1 MIKKKQIVM
10 TSLLSLV
17 LLCGCGRTAAGGI
30 GSAGQTSVKDGKDG
44 TNGKDGADGKD
55 GKDGQAFLNGE
66 GEPAS
71 TLGNDGDSYID
82 TKTYDLYTKK
92 NGVWVKEGSLKGN
105 NGENGTNG
113 KDGKDGENGED
124 GHTPVITIG
133 ENGNWYVDG
142 VDTGKKATTDSQ
154 EYIVTYDLDGGAMP
168 EGILSATRVKYGEC
182 IIDLPTP
189 TKENFIFEGWYLNEG
204 ENEGKFTATTPVTK
218 DITLK
223 AKWKSIYSQVFTV
236 SWLNYDGTLL
246 ATDSVNYG
254 SVPSYTG
261 ETPTKASDGEYDYTF
276 SSWSPS
282 VQAIYQDTSY
292 VAQFTK
298 KAKTIKV
305 TFDLNGKGTI
315 NADGFT
321 NNVYTASYGSVLS
334 IRNFKIEYN
343 ESAGTDF
350 ISSWY
355 TDASL
360 TTPASF
366 PMIIKNDMTIY
377 PKWEDQKNMFS
388 YTYDSENQGY
398 ILKSFKNTTSSTI
411 QQVTIPSTYNDGT
424 NGEHPVIAMRDTF
437 RNVTN
442 INKVI
447 LPDSIKTIA
456 EGAFANSSVTS
467 VTLPGTLEKIPAS
480 CFKDS
485 SLSEITIP
493 DTVTELGAYAF
504 YGTKLEE
511 VVLPDNITEIPEYC
525 FARNTSNWYERRLK
539 NITFPNKLKK
549 ISAFAFNE
557 CTNLTSINLPD
568 TLEEI
573 SQYAFSNC
581 RNITAL
587 ELPTNLKSIGWYAFS
602 YCTNLSI
609 VKFKQKL
616 ETIYYS
622 AFSYC
627 SKLES
632 IILPST
638 ITSLGDGVFYND
650 SILTIYVEAESVP
663 TGWNSNFVGSG
674 PIVYLLSET
683 DPGTKEGNYWH
694 YVNGLPEKW

>member
-30 GSAGQTSVKDGKDG
+30 GSAGQISVKDGKDG

-105 NGENGTNG
+105 NGENG
-113 KDGKDGENGED
+113 ED

-154 EYIVTYDLDGGAMP
+154 EYIVTYDLDGGTMP

-254 SVPSYTG
+254 SIPSYTG

-298 KAKTIKV
+298 KVKTIKI

-321 NNVYTASYGSVLS
+321 NNIYTASYGSVLS

-355 TDASL
+355 TDAAL

-467 VTLPGTLEKIPAS
+467 VTLPSTLEKIPAS

-493 DTVTELGAYAF
+493 DTITELGAYAF

-549 ISAFAFNE
+549 ISSNAFYQ
-557 CTNLTSINLPD
+557 CDNLTSINLPD

-573 SQYAFSNC
+573 SDSAFGFCYS
-581 RNITAL
+581 ITSL
-587 ELPTNLKSIGWYAFS
+587 ELPTNLKSIGRYAFW
-602 YCTNLSI
+602 YCNNLSI
-609 VKFKQKL
+609 VKLNSKL
-616 ETIYYS
+616 EIIKGE
-622 AFSYC
+622 AFREC
-627 SKLES
+627 TKLES
-632 IILPST
+632 IILQST
-638 ITSLGDGVFYND
+638 IQTINGWAFDSD
-650 SILTIYVEAESVP
+650 SILTIYVEAESIP
-663 TGWNSNFVGSG
+663 TGWASNFAGSG

>member
-1 MIKKKQIVM
+1 M
-10 TSLLSLV
+10 
-17 LLCGCGRTAAGGI
+17 
-30 GSAGQTSVKDGKDG
+30 
-44 TNGKDGADGKD
+44 
-55 GKDGQAFLNGE
+55 
-66 GEPAS
+66 
-71 TLGNDGDSYID
+71 
-82 TKTYDLYTKK
+82 
-92 NGVWVKEGSLKGN
+92 
-105 NGENGTNG
+105 
-113 KDGKDGENGED
+113 
-124 GHTPVITIG
+124 
-133 ENGNWYVDG
+133 
-142 VDTGKKATTDSQ
+142 DTGKKATTDSQ
-154 EYIVTYDLDGGAMP
+154 EYIVTYDLDGGTMP

-298 KAKTIKV
+298 KVKTIKI

-315 NADGFT
+315 TTSGFT

-355 TDASL
+355 TDAAL

-437 RNVTN
+437 RAVTN
-442 INKVI
+442 IDKVI

-456 EGAFANSSVTS
+456 EGAFANSSITS
-467 VTLPGTLEKIPAS
+467 VTLPNALEKIPAS

-525 FARNTSNWYERRLK
+525 FSNIYYLTSV
-539 NITFPNKLKK
+539 TFPNKLKK
-549 ISAFAFNE
+549 ISNYAFHS
-557 CTNLTSINLPD
+557 CYGLPSINLPD

-573 SQYAFSNC
+573 SDFAFDFCDS
-581 RNITAL
+581 ITSL
-587 ELPTNLKSIGWYAFS
+587 ELPTNLKSIGRNAFWC
-602 YCTNLSI
+602 CTNLSI
-609 VKFKQKL
+609 IKFNSKL
-616 ETIYYS
+616 EIIKGE
-622 AFSYC
+622 AFRQC
-627 SKLES
+627 TKLES
-632 IILPST
+632 IILQST
-638 ITSLGDGVFYND
+638 IQTINYWAFDSD
-650 SILTIYVEAESVP
+650 SILTIYVEAESIP
-663 TGWNSNFVGSG
+663 TGWDSNFTGSG
-674 PIVYLLSET
+674 PIISLLSET

>member
-30 GSAGQTSVKDGKDG
+30 GSAGQISVKDGKDG
-44 TNGKDGADGKD
+44 ANGKD

-66 GEPAS
+66 GEPAA
-71 TLGNDGDSYID
+71 TLGNNGDSYID
-82 TKTYDLYTKK
+82 TKTYELYTKK
-92 NGVWVKEGSLKGN
+92 NGVWIKEGSLKGN
-105 NGENGTNG
+105 NGENGTDG

-254 SVPSYTG
+254 SIPSYTG

-298 KAKTIKV
+298 KVKTIKI

-315 NADGFT
+315 TTAGFT
-321 NNVYTASYGSVLS
+321 NNIYTASYGSVLS

-355 TDASL
+355 TDAAL

-377 PKWEDQKNMFS
+377 PKWEDQKNMCS

-456 EGAFANSSVTS
+456 EGAFANSSITS
-467 VTLPGTLEKIPAS
+467 VTLPSTLEKIPAS

-525 FARNTSNWYERRLK
+525 FSNINYYL
-539 NITFPNKLKK
+539 TTVTLPNKLKK
-549 ISAFAFNE
+549 ISYDAFDS
-557 CTNLTSINLPD
+557 CYRLTSINLPD

-573 SQYAFSNC
+573 SEYAFRSCNS
-581 RNITAL
+581 ITSL
-587 ELPTNLKSIGWYAFS
+587 ELPTNLKTIGNVAFG

-609 VKFKQKL
+609 IKFNSKL
-616 ETIYYS
+616 EKIS
-622 AFSYC
+622 LWAFINN

-632 IILPST
+632 VILPST
-638 ITSLGDGVFYND
+638 IQTIGNQVFNND
-650 SILTIYVEAESVP
+650 SILTIYVEAESIP
-663 TGWNSNFVGSG
+663 TGWNSNFVGTG